1 MATLFQHN
9 HKNPGHEWDSVWERG
24 PEWFP
29 GDCYMNVALFIQVAL
44 STTGPCKFLIL
55 FDLPSRWEGIW
66 LPQVRA
72 RKSSGQ
78 NKPGESFT
86 FIMQKKKVEEW
97 RVHEEGMGEEEGK
110 RRGEGEERGGANHNS
125 SFLSFALA

>member
-1 MATLFQHN
+1 
-9 HKNPGHEWDSVWERG
+9 
-24 PEWFP
+24 
-29 GDCYMNVALFIQVAL
+29 MNVALFIQVAL
-44 STTGPCKFLIL
+44 STAGPCKFLIL

-66 LPQVRA
+66 QPQVRA

-97 RVHEEGMGEEEGK
+97 REEDG
-110 RRGEGEERGGANHNS
+110 RGGGKKKGRGRGKGRGQP
-125 SFLSFALA
+125 